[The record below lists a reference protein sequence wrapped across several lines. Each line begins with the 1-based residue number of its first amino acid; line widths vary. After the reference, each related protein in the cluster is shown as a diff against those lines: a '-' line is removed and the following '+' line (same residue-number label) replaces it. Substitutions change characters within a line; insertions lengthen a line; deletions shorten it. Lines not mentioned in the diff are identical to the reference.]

1 MSFTILGTGS
11 ALPAKTVTNDDMAK
25 LVETSDEWI
34 RTRTGIRERHVI
46 TDESVTE
53 ITFTAAQRAL
63 EMSGVSPQE
72 LDYII
77 CPTVGG
83 DWISPSLACMI
94 QERLGATCPAVD
106 VNAACSGFL
115 YGFDYA
121 DGIFARKRA
130 KYVLVAAAEGLS
142 RLLNW
147 KDRSTC
153 VLFGDGAG
161 AAVLGEG
168 DSLRYLHL
176 TAKGSLA
183 LHVPHAPGESPF
195 ETNEQPPHGLVMD
208 GREIYRFAVS
218 TITAELRRASEETGI
233 PFEKVDHVL
242 LHQANQRIM
251 DAASKK
257 LHLPPEKVPS
267 SIARTA
273 NTSAASVPILLDQEA
288 RLGHLHRGDILMLC
302 AFGAGLTSGTA
313 VLEWTRD

>member
-115 YGFDYA
+115 YGLDYA

-233 PFEKVDHVL
+233 PFEEVDHVL

-313 VLEWTRD
+313 VLQWTRD

>member
-63 EMSGVSPQE
+63 EMSGVSPRE

-115 YGFDYA
+115 YGLDYA